1 MRRAHAKTGGIRQK
15 LLRKYLYTFLTCFLA
30 GMAVISLW
38 ARETIYNSILKTSL
52 REFMQI
58 SNAVEHRVSEYY
70 YVSYMI
76 QNSRIVIESMLKE
89 NGDGAGKYYAKRN
102 IEAQLGVLT
111 GALSLYPITLY
122 LDKETLYQ
130 DNITFHSVSE
140 LEAYSEFAEFRGS
153 EASYIWLAP
162 EEVRMANFSRT
173 VEVFPFIRKI
183 GNNTDPIAFQKVCI
197 RKEELQDLI
206 ALGNSDAEVFLYSG
220 EKGLVMLREG
230 ADFFRGR
237 EEEILSEAVQGWE
250 EDGEWR
256 TLRSRQGDY
265 FYHVQR
271 IRGTD
276 WRMVMMIP
284 RLFFLDGFLQ
294 LLMIWLVLFLVLAF
308 IYRRFEKRYSAD
320 IVDRIRRLQQDMGEY
335 LEGGTEEPA
344 KSEIAGRDELD
355 VLGDYYKD
363 MLGRVK
369 DLLTSRLED
378 EREKRRLELS
388 LLQAQINPH
397 FLYNTLDLI
406 NWKARDENVSEISDI
421 ACKLADFYRLSLSR
435 GRQIVRVR
443 DEIEQVRNYVDLQNY
458 RFDTDIDLI
467 VEIPEDMMEAP
478 LPKVTLQP
486 LIENAVQHGFLV
498 REDREGCE
506 IEIYGW
512 QEEDR
517 MLLLIRDNGE
527 GMEPERLS
535 GLLEEQRSE
544 RHGYGVKNI
553 DERIKLY
560 CGKEYGLRFESSPG
574 EGTSVYVSFGGSPQ
588 NAAE

>member
-1 MRRAHAKTGGIRQK
+1 MMRERAKAGGIRQK

-30 GMAVISLW
+30 GMAVIALW
-38 ARETIYNSILKTSL
+38 TRETVYDSIRETSL
-52 REFMQI
+52 REFVQI
-58 SNAVEHRVSEYY
+58 KNAVEHRVSEYY

-76 QNSRIVIESMLKE
+76 QNSRIVIESMQEKGE
-89 NGDGAGKYYAKRN
+89 DKVGKYYAKRN
-102 IEAQLGVLT
+102 IEAQLAVLT
-111 GALSLYPITLY
+111 EALSLYPITLY

-130 DNITFHSVSE
+130 DNITFRSIEE
-140 LEAYSEFAEFRGS
+140 LENYPEFAEFRQNN
-153 EASYIWLAP
+153 ASYIWLAP
-162 EEVRMANFSRT
+162 EKIHMTNLSRP
-173 VEVFPFIRKI
+173 VEVFPFLRKI
-183 GNNTDPIAFQKVCI
+183 GDNTSPIAFQKACI
-197 RKEELQDLI
+197 RKEEIQDLI
-206 ALGNSDAEVFLYSG
+206 ALGNPDAEIFLYSRG
-220 EKGLVMLREG
+220 KGLVMLREG
-230 ADFFRGR
+230 ADYFGGN
-237 EEEILSEAVQGWE
+237 EAEILLEAAQKWE
-250 EDGEWR
+250 EGNDWM

-265 FYHVQR
+265 LYHMQR

-276 WRMVMMIP
+276 WLIIMMIP

-294 LLMIWLVLFLVLAF
+294 IFMIWLVLFFVLAF
-308 IYRRFEKRYSAD
+308 IYRRFEKKYSAN
-320 IVDRIRRLQQDMGEY
+320 IVDRIRCLQQEMREY
-335 LEGGTEEPA
+335 LEGGIEDFA

-369 DLLTSRLED
+369 ALLTSRLED

-421 ACKLADFYRLSLSR
+421 ACKLADFYRLSLNR
-435 GRQIVRVR
+435 GRQIIRIR
-443 DEIEQVRNYVDLQNY
+443 DEVEQVRNYVDLQNY

-467 VEIPEDMMEAP
+467 IEIPEEMMDAS

-498 REDREGCE
+498 KEDREGCE

-512 QEEDR
+512 QEDGR

-527 GMEPERLS
+527 GMEAERLES
-535 GLLEEQRSE
+535 LLEEQRSE
-544 RHGYGVKNI
+544 QHGYGVKNI

-560 CGKEYGLRFESSPG
+560 CGKEYGLRFESFPG
-574 EGTSVYVSFGGSPQ
+574 GGTSVYVSFGCILR